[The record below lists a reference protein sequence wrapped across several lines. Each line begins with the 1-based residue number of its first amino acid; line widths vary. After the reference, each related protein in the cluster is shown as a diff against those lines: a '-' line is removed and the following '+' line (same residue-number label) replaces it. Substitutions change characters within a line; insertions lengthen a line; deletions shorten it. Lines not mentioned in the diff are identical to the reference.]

1 MKVNG
6 AGSVPPIKPNT
17 TQPPQDTSGSTEFYF
32 GSDIHDNLP
41 LLDTFISQANQ
52 NKPDLVISGGD
63 LVNDRV
69 SDSKIGEGLAKSKVP
84 MAFVPGNH
92 DIKGTEVTGA
102 EKKLGEANQSFD
114 VNGVHFV
121 MLDDSTGSISEET
134 FAFLEKDLAEN
145 QGKPIAVAMHVPAEW
160 EAKGL
165 SKELHELVPK
175 GFASPTLSDENQ
187 VKRFTDLMSQYNVGL
202 VLSGHTHEPSDLT
215 VGGVRYVT
223 AGSVGGKLLTAGLS
237 HEYLSVKVQDG
248 KFSVSHVQLDQPI
261 SLGQAIAAD
270 GKYLYQKRSSIENF
284 VEKQVDKVSDEIE
297 EKVDNVADKV
307 DAKVD
312 GVLDKLK
319 QWVKWPF

>member
-1 MKVNG
+1 MKVSG
-6 AGSVPPIKPNT
+6 SGSVPPIKPNT
-17 TQPPQDTSGSTEFYF
+17 TQPTQDTSPSTEFYF
-32 GSDIHDNLP
+32 GSDIHDNIP

-63 LVNDRV
+63 LENNHVT
-69 SDSKIGEGLAKSKVP
+69 DSKIGDELSKSNVP

-92 DIKGTEVTGA
+92 DIKGAEVAGT

-134 FAFLEKDLAEN
+134 FNFLEKDLAEN

-160 EAKGL
+160 EAKGF

-175 GFASPTLSDENQ
+175 GFASPTISDENQ
-187 VKRFTDLMSQYNVGL
+187 VKRFTDLMSKYNVGL
-202 VLSGHTHEPSDLT
+202 VLSGHTHEPADLT

-237 HEYLSVKVQDG
+237 HEYLDVKVQDG
-248 KFSVSHVQLDQPI
+248 KFSVSHMQLDKPI
-261 SLGQAIAAD
+261 SLGKAIAAD
-270 GKYLYQKRSSIENF
+270 GKYLYQQRNSIENF
-284 VEKQVDKVSDEIE
+284 VEKQVDKVE

-312 GVLDKLK
+312 SVLDKLK
-319 QWVKWPF
+319 KLVKWPF